1 MRVERCTPAAC
12 FFLLLASGV
21 FLGTWKNAR
30 TLPALREFTSSV
42 PGPAPA
48 PAVDALASPQTMQA
62 VDISPTVP
70 PTQSEFD
77 FTHVQ
82 DLLAG
87 IVGSQGPAPTQT
99 QMEETWRPP
108 SPASVAAVTATTTA
122 PTPVTAPAPPL
133 GTEPLRKTLKFIHIT
148 KTGGTAIEQW
158 GKEHGHRWGMYHKEY
173 KVPGRYPPAPWHHFF
188 PELDAELRHRYDW
201 FMVVRDPVDR
211 VISEYYCPWAGSP
224 SVKTDT
230 VQDFNRF
237 ILRGLRDKQMWATY
251 HWALMSSYLD
261 STSVQHVL
269 KNENLESDFG
279 KLLRIY
285 GIPFDRL
292 YRTNKARVGGH
303 KFGREH
309 LWQETILQICET
321 YADDFE
327 AFNYSMPSLCSPAR

>member
-48 PAVDALASPQTMQA
+48 PAVDALASPQTMQT

-108 SPASVAAVTATTTA
+108 SPASVAAVTVTTTA

-133 GTEPLRKTLKFIHIT
+133 RTEPLRKTLKFIHIT

-309 LWQETILQICET
+309 LWQEMLG
-321 YADDFE
+321 F
-327 AFNYSMPSLCSPAR
+327 LCFSIGWLRPAS

>member
-1 MRVERCTPAAC
+1 MRVERCRAAC
-12 FFLLLASGV
+12 LFLLLASGA
-21 FLGTWKNAR
+21 FLGTWKNER
-30 TLPALREFTSSV
+30 TLPAWREFTSSV

-48 PAVDALASPQTMQA
+48 PAVEALASPQMQT
-62 VDISPTVP
+62 VDIVSATVP
-70 PTQSEFD
+70 PSQSDFD

-82 DLLAG
+82 GLLAG
-87 IVGSQGPAPTQT
+87 IVGSPGPAPA

-108 SPASVAAVTATTTA
+108 SPASVAAETDTTA
-122 PTPVTAPAPPL
+122 APTAPAPAPPL
-133 GTEPLRKTLKFIHIT
+133 RAQPSRKILKFIHIT
-148 KTGGTAIEQW
+148 KTGGTAIEKW
-158 GKEHGHRWGMYHKEY
+158 GKEHGHLWGMYHKEY

-211 VISEYYCPWAGSP
+211 AISEYYCPWAGSS

-279 KLLRIY
+279 KLLRMY
-285 GIPFDRL
+285 GIPFDQL

-303 KFGREH
+303 QFGREH